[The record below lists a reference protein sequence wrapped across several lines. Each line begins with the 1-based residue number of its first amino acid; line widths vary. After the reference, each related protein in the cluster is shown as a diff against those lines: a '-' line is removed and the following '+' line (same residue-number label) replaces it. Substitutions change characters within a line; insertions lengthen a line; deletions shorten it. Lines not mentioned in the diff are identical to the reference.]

1 MSRAKTAH
9 LMSMVITQAVRL
21 AFPDSR
27 AKRIAR
33 ALGCSFMTGR
43 RIAETGR
50 ASDRWELVSLLRQ
63 ELARNRAAIDE
74 IDRKLGEISYA
85 EALPAVGS
93 RAAPAMGEI
102 DSAIPGLADGAG
114 DSRTVGGKRT

>member
-1 MSRAKTAH
+1 MSRAGKAH

-50 ASDRWELVSLLRQ
+50 ASDRWELVSLLRRSLP
-63 ELARNRAAIDE
+63 ETGRPSMRLIASWGRSPMRKLCLLLAR
-74 IDRKLGEISYA
+74 
-85 EALPAVGS
+85 ALRRLWGRLLQRYLDWLTGQGTLS
-93 RAAPAMGEI
+93 
-102 DSAIPGLADGAG
+102 L
-114 DSRTVGGKRT
+114 